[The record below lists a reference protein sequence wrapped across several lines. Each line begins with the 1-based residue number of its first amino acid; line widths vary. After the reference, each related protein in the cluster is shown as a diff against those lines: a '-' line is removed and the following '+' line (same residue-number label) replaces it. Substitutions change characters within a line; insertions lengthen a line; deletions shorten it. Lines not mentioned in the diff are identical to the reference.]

1 MDTNPES
8 VEKREKRMRSR
19 RERERARRAS
29 ETAEQREERLRKR
42 RMRDRARRA
51 SQATEDREAR
61 LQQRRYRLDAETAE
75 EREARL
81 AAETPDEREARL
93 QHMST
98 YQHERLAAETPEERE
113 ARLQHM
119 STYQHERLAA
129 ETAEEREVRLQC
141 DRQRHRD
148 QQLVQSQLP
157 LFEQHSIRAKMHKF
171 HAHFTMLDL
180 STCTTC
186 LESFPGLQLHLG
198 SAECLHCS
206 RDKHI
211 PKLYSSANNM
221 DPGPIPSELQVGNNI
236 TVMSSYVT
244 DMCSFLQGLTQV
256 EEMLISGV
264 LPIMS
269 LYRLPHGQYAYSG
282 HVINLPQDV
291 ASFVNSLPRLPTE
304 FDIIVV
310 RKQGAADSH
319 HDFRVRRSVV
329 LAALQWLL
337 ANNKYYRSV
346 QINSDA
352 LALLPEDGN
361 LTGLRSVTLDSVADD
376 SEAPSVEDVDPYD
389 AHLSGSFVPNTT
401 QRLTEEETVRQSV
414 QERQSHQQP
423 VSPPTVSWPPMRAT
437 SHVPSPNP
445 NPNPNSSIK
454 KTCILNICT
463 CVNYIM
469 NQLRLAP

>member
-1 MDTNPES
+1 
-8 VEKREKRMRSR
+8 
-19 RERERARRAS
+19 
-29 ETAEQREERLRKR
+29 
-42 RMRDRARRA
+42 
-51 SQATEDREAR
+51 
-61 LQQRRYRLDAETAE
+61 
-75 EREARL
+75 
-81 AAETPDEREARL
+81 
-93 QHMST
+93 
-98 YQHERLAAETPEERE
+98 
-113 ARLQHM
+113 
-119 STYQHERLAA
+119 
-129 ETAEEREVRLQC
+129 
-141 DRQRHRD
+141 
-148 QQLVQSQLP
+148 
-157 LFEQHSIRAKMHKF
+157 MHKF
-171 HAHFTMLDL
+171 HAHFATLDL

-198 SAECLHCS
+198 SAECLRCS
-206 RDKHI
+206 QDKHI

-221 DPGPIPSELQVGNNI
+221 DPGPIPSELQVGNNITVMLSYVTDICSFLLSELQVGNNI

-304 FDIIVV
+304 LDIIVV

-337 ANNKYYRSV
+337 ANNQYYRSV

-414 QERQSHQQP
+414 QERQSKLHH
-423 VSPPTVSWPPMRAT
+423 T
-437 SHVPSPNP
+437 
-445 NPNPNSSIK
+445 
-454 KTCILNICT
+454 
-463 CVNYIM
+463 